1 MIEAKGFAATMPH
14 SISPRPAPTPTM
26 QRIAVLGSTG
36 SVGRQALDV
45 VKAHPGAFEVE
56 ILAAG
61 SNVRE
66 LAEQVFA
73 FRPRKVLIADPSC
86 HAALQ
91 DAVRGTATEVLSGA
105 AAIASAAAD
114 PKVDCVVAA
123 ITGVAGLPASLAA
136 VRAGKRLALANK
148 ESMVVAGPLL
158 QASAKESGAVILP
171 VDSEHSA
178 IFQCLMS
185 GRHSEIRR
193 LILTASGGP
202 FRTRARETF
211 DAITPAEALRH
222 PTWNMGPKISVDSA
236 TMMNKALE
244 IVEARYLFDVNVEQI
259 AVTVHPQS
267 IVHSMVEFID
277 GTVMAQMSPAD
288 MRLPLRYALSWPQRW
303 SADAPGFSPTTFA
316 QLHFEDPDE
325 SKFPAL
331 RLGRLAAQRGGT
343 AGSVLNAA
351 NEVAVALFMSGKIRF
366 PEIAERVGRALEQH
380 RVVDAP
386 DLEQIMTADREA
398 REEVL
403 R

>member
-1 MIEAKGFAATMPH
+1 
-14 SISPRPAPTPTM
+14 
-26 QRIAVLGSTG
+26 
-36 SVGRQALDV
+36 
-45 VKAHPGAFEVE
+45 
-56 ILAAG
+56 
-61 SNVRE
+61 
-66 LAEQVFA
+66 
-73 FRPRKVLIADPSC
+73 
-86 HAALQ
+86 
-91 DAVRGTATEVLSGA
+91 
-105 AAIASAAAD
+105 
-114 PKVDCVVAA
+114 
-123 ITGVAGLPASLAA
+123 
-136 VRAGKRLALANK
+136 
-148 ESMVVAGPLL
+148 
-158 QASAKESGAVILP
+158 
-171 VDSEHSA
+171 
-178 IFQCLMS
+178 
-185 GRHSEIRR
+185 
-193 LILTASGGP
+193 
-202 FRTRARETF
+202 
-211 DAITPAEALRH
+211 
-222 PTWNMGPKISVDSA
+222 
-236 TMMNKALE
+236 MMNNALE